1 MTLTTPLRD
10 GVSATGATPV
20 LSVRDLRVSFPS
32 EAGRVEA
39 VRGVSF
45 DLLPGRTLGIV
56 GESGSG
62 KSATAMGIMGLLPPT
77 ADLRGQVLLGGQ
89 DLIGLDDRALSRVRG
104 NSIGM
109 VFQDPLSALTPIF
122 SVGRLLSDALRVHQD
137 LSKKAAWEQAVE
149 LLDLVGIPDP
159 RGRAAAFPHEFSGG
173 MRQRVVIA
181 LAIANRPSVLVA
193 DEPTTALDVTVQ
205 AQILDVLRLAQRE
218 TGAGLVLITHDLGVV
233 AGHADDVAVMYAGRL
248 VEKTDVHALFRRP
261 TMPYTARLLAAVP
274 TVDSG
279 VRRPLVPIGGEPPVL
294 SGLPDGCPFAS
305 RCAVALDACGSEEPE
320 LRPVT
325 GHGDVAC
332 LRAAEIAGGTLDPT
346 GGAGSVDQPVDTGRA
361 AGSGDGSGDVVLR
374 VEDLVKTFPVTKGA
388 FVKRRVGTLHAVN
401 QVSFELR
408 TGETLGLVGE
418 SGSGKT
424 TTLME
429 ILRLRRPEG
438 GRIEIAGREVGAT
451 AGTRA
456 ATSAHGTR
464 AGTSAD
470 TSAHRTPADSGAHGP
485 PAGSGGRG
493 TPAESGGR
501 GTPAGSGGRGRTL
514 RHDVQIVM
522 QDPLGALDP
531 RLPVYQLLAEPL
543 RAVGRD
549 RAAIRSRV
557 HELLALVGLD
567 TSVGDRFPAALSGG
581 QRQRVGIAR
590 ALATDPKL
598 LALDEPLSALD
609 VSVQAGVINLL
620 NRLKREL
627 GLAYLMVAHDL
638 AVVRYVCDRIAVMYL
653 GHIVETG
660 DTETLFADPK
670 HPYTR
675 ALLSAAPVPDPQ
687 RERTRERIV
696 LRGEQ
701 PSATDLPRGCAFI
714 DRCPVYRLAGDDVQ
728 ERCRTERPA
737 ARPVPGQ
744 PGHAYACH
752 AA

>member
-1 MTLTTPLRD
+1 MTLTTTLHDDRSPV
-10 GVSATGATPV
+10 GVTAPV
-20 LSVRDLRVSFPS
+20 LSVRDLRISFPS
-32 EAGRVEA
+32 EAGPVEA

-77 ADLRGQVLLGGQ
+77 AGVRGQVRLGDQ
-89 DLIGLDDRALSRVRG
+89 ELTGLDDRALSRIRG
-104 NSIGM
+104 NSIGV

-122 SVGRLLSDALRVHQD
+122 SVGRLLSDALRVHQN
-137 LSKKAAWEQAVE
+137 LSKKAAWEQAVD
-149 LLDLVGIPDP
+149 LLDLVGIPDA
-159 RGRAAAFPHEFSGG
+159 RRRAASFPHQFSGG

-181 LAIANRPSVLVA
+181 LAIANRPRVLVA

-233 AGHADDVAVMYAGRL
+233 AGHADDVAVMYAGRF
-248 VEKTDVHALFRRP
+248 VERADVHGLFRRP

-274 TVDSG
+274 TVDGG
-279 VRRPLVPIGGEPPVL
+279 VRRPLVPIGGEPPAL

-305 RCAVALDACGSEEPE
+305 RCAVALDACRAEEPE
-320 LRPVT
+320 LRHVT

-332 LRAAEIAGGTLDPT
+332 LRAAEIADGTLDPA
-346 GGAGSVDQPVDTGRA
+346 GGAVPADGKADSGRV
-361 AGSGDGSGDVVLR
+361 AGGDVAGGDVVLR

-388 FVKRRVGTLHAVN
+388 FLKRRVGTLHAVN
-401 QVSFELR
+401 GVGFELR
-408 TGETLGLVGE
+408 AGETLGLVGE

-438 GRIEIAGREVGAT
+438 GRIEVGGIEVGA
-451 AGTRA
+451 AGTGA
-456 ATSAHGTR
+456 AA
-464 AGTSAD
+464 A
-470 TSAHRTPADSGAHGP
+470 
-485 PAGSGGRG
+485 
-493 TPAESGGR
+493 
-501 GTPAGSGGRGRTL
+501 SGGRGRTV

-522 QDPLGALDP
+522 QDPMGALDP
-531 RLPVYQLLAEPL
+531 RLTVHHLLAEPL
-543 RAVGRD
+543 RAVGSDRD
-549 RAAIRSRV
+549 AIRSRV
-557 HELLALVGLD
+557 HELLSLVGLD
-567 TSVGDRFPAALSGG
+567 PAVSDRFPAALSGG
-581 QRQRVGIAR
+581 QRQRIGIAR

-620 NRLKREL
+620 GRLKREL

-638 AVVRYVCDRIAVMYL
+638 AVVRYLCDRIAVMYL
-653 GHIVETG
+653 GHIVESG
-660 DTETLFADPK
+660 DTETLFSDPK
-670 HPYTR
+670 HPYTQ
-675 ALLSAAPVPDPQ
+675 ALLSAIPIPDPE

-696 LRGEQ
+696 LDGEQ
-701 PSATDLPRGCAFI
+701 PSATDLPRGCVFV
-714 DRCPVYRLAGDDVQ
+714 DRCPLYRTADDEVR

-737 ARPVPGQ
+737 TRPVPGQ
-744 PGHAYACH
+744 RTHAYACH

>member
-1 MTLTTPLRD
+1 MTLTTPVRD
-10 GVSATGATPV
+10 TPPAPAGSTPV

-32 EAGRVEA
+32 EAGTVEA

-77 ADLRGQVLLGGQ
+77 AALHGQVVLGGQ
-89 DLIGLDDRALSRVRG
+89 DLVGLDDRALSRVRG
-104 NSIGM
+104 KSIGM

-122 SVGRLLSDALRVHQD
+122 SVGRLLADALRVHQD
-137 LSKKAAWEQAVE
+137 LSKKAAWERAVE

-159 RGRAAAFPHEFSGG
+159 RNRASAFPHEFSGG

-181 LAIANRPSVLVA
+181 LAIANRPAVLVA

-233 AGHADDVAVMYAGRL
+233 AGHADDVAVMYAGRF
-248 VEKTDVHALFRRP
+248 VEKTDVHSLFRRP

-274 TVDSG
+274 TVDGG
-279 VRRPLVPIGGEPPVL
+279 VRRPLVPIGGEPPTP
-294 SGLPDGCPFAS
+294 SDLPAGCPFAS
-305 RCAVALDACGSEEPE
+305 RCAVALDACRSDEPE
-320 LRPVT
+320 LREVT

-332 LRAAEIAGGTLDPT
+332 LRAAEIADGTLDPRGELAAGDGAAGTGRST
-346 GGAGSVDQPVDTGRA
+346 GGE
-361 AGSGDGSGDVVLR
+361 VVLR
-374 VEDLVKTFPVTKGA
+374 VEELVKTFPVTKGA
-388 FVKRRVGTLHAVN
+388 FIKRRVGTLHAVN
-401 QVSFELR
+401 GVSFELR
-408 TGETLGLVGE
+408 AGETLGLVGE

-438 GRIEIAGREVGAT
+438 GRIEIAGQEIGA
-451 AGTRA
+451 AGGKGVA
-456 ATSAHGTR
+456 ATGGA
-464 AGTSAD
+464 A
-470 TSAHRTPADSGAHGP
+470 PA
-485 PAGSGGRG
+485 RG
-493 TPAESGGR
+493 ER
-501 GTPAGSGGRGRTL
+501 RTL

-543 RAVGRD
+543 QALGEGRE
-549 RAAIRSRV
+549 AIRARI
-557 HELLALVGLD
+557 HELLTLVGLD
-567 TSVGDRFPAALSGG
+567 PAMGDRFPAALSGG
-581 QRQRVGIAR
+581 QRQRIGIAR

-620 NRLKREL
+620 GRLKEEL

-638 AVVRYVCDRIAVMYL
+638 AVVRYICDRIAVMYL
-653 GHIVETG
+653 GHIVEIG
-660 DTETLFADPK
+660 DTEALFSDPK

-675 ALLSAAPVPDPQ
+675 ALLSAIPLPDPE

-696 LRGEQ
+696 LQGEQ
-701 PSATDLPRGCAFI
+701 PSATNLPSGCVFV
-714 DRCPVYRLAGDDVQ
+714 DRCPLYRLADADVQ

-737 ARPVPGQ
+737 PRPAPGQ
-744 PGHAYACH
+744 DGHAYACH
-752 AA
+752 AV

>member
-1 MTLTTPLRD
+1 MTTLTTPQLD
-10 GVSATGATPV
+10 PAPPTGAAPV
-20 LSVRDLRVSFPS
+20 LSVRDLRISFPS
-32 EAGRVEA
+32 EAGPVEA

-45 DLLPGRTLGIV
+45 DLLPGRTLSIV

-77 ADLRGQVLLGGQ
+77 ATLSGQVLLGDQ

-104 NSIGM
+104 KSIGM

-122 SVGRLLSDALRVHQD
+122 SVGRLLCDALRVHQD

-159 RGRAAAFPHEFSGG
+159 RNRASSFPHEFSGG

-181 LAIANRPSVLVA
+181 LAIANRPRVLVA

-233 AGHADDVAVMYAGRL
+233 AGHADDVAVMYAGRF
-248 VEKTDVHALFRRP
+248 VEKTDVHELFRRP

-274 TVDSG
+274 TVDGG
-279 VRRPLVPIGGEPPVL
+279 VRRPLVPIGGEPPAL
-294 SGLPDGCPFAS
+294 TGLPVGCPFAS
-305 RCAVALDACGSEEPE
+305 RCAVALDACRSEEPE
-320 LRPVT
+320 LRLVT

-332 LRAAEIAGGTLDPT
+332 LRATETAEGTLDPT
-346 GGAGSVDQPVDTGRA
+346 GGVAPVDREVGTGRA
-361 AGSGDGSGDVVLR
+361 EDGDVVLR

-388 FVKRRVGTLHAVN
+388 FIKRRVGTLHAVN
-401 QVSFELR
+401 RVSFELR

-429 ILRLRRPEG
+429 VLRLRRPEG

-451 AGTRA
+451 QGTDTGPA
-456 ATSAHGTR
+456 VGATA
-464 AGTSAD
+464 
-470 TSAHRTPADSGAHGP
+470 TPSGS
-485 PAGSGGRG
+485 SGRVR
-493 TPAESGGR
+493 P
-501 GTPAGSGGRGRTL
+501 L

-543 RAVGRD
+543 RVVGRD
-549 RAAIRSRV
+549 RDAIRSRV
-557 HELLALVGLD
+557 HELLTLVGLD
-567 TSVGDRFPAALSGG
+567 ASVSDRFPAALSGG
-581 QRQRVGIAR
+581 QRQRIGIAR
-590 ALATDPKL
+590 ALATEPKL

-620 NRLKREL
+620 GRLKREL
-627 GLAYLMVAHDL
+627 GLASLMVAHDL

-660 DTETLFADPK
+660 DTEELFSDPK

-675 ALLSAAPVPDPQ
+675 ALLSAVPVPDPE

-696 LRGEQ
+696 LEGEQ
-701 PSATDLPRGCAFI
+701 PSATNLPGGCVFI
-714 DRCPVYRLAGDDVQ
+714 DRCPVYRLADEDVR

-737 ARPVPGQ
+737 PRPVPGQ
-744 PGHAYACH
+744 PGHEFACH
-752 AA
+752 AG